1 MKTKPTNFAMSPE
14 QAAEAAGLGRTLIF
28 EMIRVG
34 NLKARKC
41 GRRTVILADDLKR
54 FLDSLPAVDRR
65 AAP

>member
-1 MKTKPTNFAMSPE
+1 MKTKPNNFAMSPE

-34 NLKARKC
+34 KLKAHKC
-41 GRRTVILADDLKR
+41 GRRTVILTDDLMEC
-54 FLDSLPAVDRR
+54 LESLPVVDRR